1 MNDQQPRR
9 TELRIELGDP
19 GRLGELCD
27 FFASVQAVARIDGNA
42 VVVSLPGRPG
52 AADDRHL
59 RAYLRT
65 WLALAEARGDQL
77 RAKSAARSR
86 RHQTATA
93 RRASAGRL
101 VLRPYAASLHR

>member
-77 RAKSAARSR
+77 RAKVSGA
-86 RHQTATA
+86 
-93 RRASAGRL
+93 
-101 VLRPYAASLHR
+101 